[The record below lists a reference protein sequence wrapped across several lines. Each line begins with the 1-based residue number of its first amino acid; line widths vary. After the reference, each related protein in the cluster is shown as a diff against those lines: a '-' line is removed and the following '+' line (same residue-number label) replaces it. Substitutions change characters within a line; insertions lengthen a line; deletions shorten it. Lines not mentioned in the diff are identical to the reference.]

1 MKKSLYL
8 VVVLLAVSM
17 SLYSAGEQEAESG
30 DTTVVRV
37 WANDAHNKPE
47 YTSTIQEFMDNE
59 GKELGIKIDHQ
70 VYGGDYYNSLD
81 IAIAAGEEPHV
92 FKSRKSG
99 QYAEMGKIIPLKELP
114 GGQELIDETAGL
126 HMEDVGMFNGEVYAI
141 PIRVTTQNLI
151 YNKELFNEL
160 NLKVPESWADMRE
173 AAKKITE
180 AGKGRVYGFAL
191 PLKYANYKYYFVGF
205 PAAPSIGHQFFNH
218 KTGRFDFMSLS
229 PYFDF
234 IQQMIDDGSMFPGI
248 ENLDFDTMRAQFAAG
263 NIGMLIGNSFDVGVL
278 YDQFPAQMEWGVAPI
293 PVMDPNN
300 RYKQVGNPG
309 AFYVISSKV
318 KEEGIEDEVMEV
330 YKKLVSIEHL
340 AKTYENGKDIPIRG
354 EEVTSHAAEP
364 SREQFKAFAD
374 LTNVYIKPA
383 YPESKIRVEGES
395 YSDVFSKIITGRVDT
410 EKALADLDERYN
422 KAIDEAIDNGR
433 LDISQYIDPN
443 YDEKVKYVR

>member
-17 SLYSAGEQEAESG
+17 SLYSAGEQETESG

-99 QYAEMGKIIPLKELP
+99 QYAEMGKIIPLKDLP
-114 GGQELIDETAGL
+114 GGQKLIDETAGL

>member
-17 SLYSAGEQEAESG
+17 FLYSAGEQETESG

-99 QYAEMGKIIPLKELP
+99 QYAEMGKIIPLKDLP
-114 GGQELIDETAGL
+114 GGQKLIDETAGL

-354 EEVTSHAAEP
+354 AEVTSHAAEP

>member
-17 SLYSAGEQEAESG
+17 SLYSAGEQETESG

-99 QYAEMGKIIPLKELP
+99 QYAEMGKIIPLKDLP

-340 AKTYENGKDIPIRG
+340 AKTYENGKDISIRG